1 MIKNTTKTTHKM
13 STQSEQ
19 KIADLAFQIQFLLQM
34 EMGSKLVAAIG
45 FPNAK
50 TNDEAVK
57 EWVLSNYIYYFKY
70 RKEEMVQKMS
80 AGITETMFK
89 YFAYESKRRI
99 FQSSASI
106 RCYIN

>member
-1 MIKNTTKTTHKM
+1 MMIKNTTKSTHKM

-19 KIADLAFQIQFLLQM
+19 KVSDLAFQIQFLLQM
-34 EMGSKLVAAIG
+34 ETGSKLVAAIG

-57 EWVLSNYIYYFKY
+57 EWVLSNYIYYFEFQ
-70 RKEEMVQKMS
+70 KEEMVQKMS

-89 YFAYESKRRI
+89 YFAFESKRRT
-99 FQSSASI
+99 FSKQ
-106 RCYIN
+106 REHKVLH